1 MVLLSLLSVGGGLG
15 RKVARVHFAGRWA
28 LCVEIWGKYLVG
40 RFACSFLGVAEYDG
54 DGDDD
59 DEDEDDDNTKG
70 EFSAA
75 MTLFGGISSKEHQ
88 SSGVP
93 SCHII
98 PAGHLLCRCRNK
110 KPKRE
115 DTSSTAL
122 EAGRRGKQF
131 ERNVT
136 CGRNFVAC

>member
-1 MVLLSLLSVGGGLG
+1 MFSSRPSFPSSFPLAVIVIVGGFVLFSFSLAVLKKCTEARYTRSDSGSW
-15 RKVARVHFAGRWA
+15 RRMKMVA
-28 LCVEIWGKYLVG
+28 
-40 RFACSFLGVAEYDG
+40 
-54 DGDDD
+54 
-59 DEDEDDDNTKG
+59 DEDDDNTKG

-88 SSGVP
+88 SSGVL

-115 DTSSTAL
+115 DTSCTAL

-136 CGRNFVAC
+136 CGEIL